1 MNTSQ
6 MKKAVEDAGFQFLKE
21 EDGWTLYDT
30 DDRTEVPGVRQRTLG
45 EAVWKAADVLQVD
58 RGKVS

>member
-30 DDRTEVPGVRQRTLG
+30 DDRTEVTGVRQRTLG